1 MIQYYKGGQGLSNR
15 ILVLEDEKSVNRG
28 IAFSLEKT
36 GFEAVAYAD
45 ADEARMVISVTARKK
60 EYGIMQAVGMTD
72 GQLNRVIRMQGM
84 IFTAGTLA
92 VSLGTG
98 IPAGYAVFRYCRAH
112 SYFGMNM
119 YHFPA
124 AEVLIMAA
132 VLVIMQLCLSFIL
145 SRNIRK
151 ESPVDRI
158 RYSS

>member
-36 GFEAVAYAD
+36 GFEAVACGD
-45 ADEARMVISVTARKK
+45 AKEARA
-60 EYGIMQAVGMTD
+60 A
-72 GQLNRVIRMQGM
+72 
-84 IFTAGTLA
+84 
-92 VSLGTG
+92 
-98 IPAGYAVFRYCRAH
+98 
-112 SYFGMNM
+112 
-119 YHFPA
+119 A
-124 AEVLIMAA
+124 AEA

-151 ESPVDRI
+151 ESTVERI